1 VPRATVF
8 AVLALAAAAA
18 LAVPRPVRAQA
29 TRADSAAMLLDTAHR
44 LEAQGSRAAVSA
56 LLEEILRRFGDTP
69 AADEARR
76 WRAARPAEP
85 ERNGRLELIAWSTLY
100 GIELGVFIPGSMD
113 VQNGTVYGLGLVI
126 GGPAGYYGARAY
138 ADANHPTLGQARAM
152 TFGFRWGEWQAAGW
166 YGTLANNVTA
176 PGTFTALV
184 IGGVGGMT
192 AAAVYGKHHAI
203 TAGAAASASQG
214 AYWGSWF
221 GLVADV
227 LFDIDGLSGTKVM
240 LLAGDAGMVGGVLAA
255 PREITDGQV
264 WMTSALGLA
273 GMAMG
278 GGVDLIIQPSSGKV
292 AIAIP
297 AIGSAVGLAM
307 GFAQARAAEHGTPAG
322 GAGGGRGAAPGM
334 ALLEWDSGGPRIGA
348 PLVSPSL
355 VPVGE
360 RGPRRIYRPALSVPL
375 FHATF

>member
-1 VPRATVF
+1 MSRTSVF

-44 LEAQGSRAAVSA
+44 LDAQGSRAAASA
-56 LLEEILRRFGDTP
+56 LLDEILRRFADTP
-69 AADEARR
+69 AAAEARR

-85 ERNGRLELIAWSTLY
+85 ERSGRLELLAWSTLY
-100 GIELGVFIPGSMD
+100 GVELGVFIPASMD
-113 VQNGTVYGLGLVI
+113 AQNGTVYGLGLVI

-138 ADANHPTLGQARAM
+138 ADANHPSLGQARAM
-152 TFGFRWGEWQAAGW
+152 TFGFRWGMWQAAGW
-166 YGTLANNVTA
+166 YGTLANNVTTPA
-176 PGTFTALV
+176 TFTAMV

-192 AAAVYGKHHAI
+192 AAAVYGKHHPI
-203 TAGAAASASQG
+203 TPGAAASASQG
-214 AYWGSWF
+214 AYWGTWF

-227 LFDIDGLSGTKVM
+227 LFDIDGLSGTKVA
-240 LLAGDAGMVGGVLAA
+240 LLAGDAGMVGGALLA
-255 PREITDGQV
+255 PRDITDGQV

-278 GGVDLIIQPSSGKV
+278 GGVDLILRPSSGKM

-297 AIGSAVGLAM
+297 AIGSALGLGM
-307 GFAQARAAEHGTPAG
+307 GIAQARSAARA
-322 GAGGGRGAAPGM
+322 GRGDAPGTAPGL
-334 ALLEWDSGGPRIGA
+334 ALLEWDGGVPRLGA
-348 PLVSPSL
+348 PLISPTL

-360 RGPRRIYRPALSVPL
+360 RGPRRLYRPALAVPL